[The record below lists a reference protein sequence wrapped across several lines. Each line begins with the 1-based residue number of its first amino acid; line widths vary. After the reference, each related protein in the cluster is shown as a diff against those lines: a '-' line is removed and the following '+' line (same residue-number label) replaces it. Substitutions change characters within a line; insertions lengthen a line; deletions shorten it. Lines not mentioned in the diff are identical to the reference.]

1 MTGCIILHVQPC
13 PYAKVSLFQLGL
25 SKVVKLICK
34 VCGIHVGNNLQKI
47 CLSMVT
53 LCLQNLQKGGN
64 VGIDPCCISVDTAHR
79 WEQAFSKY
87 GQRLVPLNENLVDKI
102 WESRPPHIVAPVCI
116 SGGVLWWITWNIVLV
131 SWSLWEAAIFTTQF
145 PSRNDSFLQ
154 RIKWLRGWLVHVK
167 WEKALEVETMWVLF
181 MWNVNVPSKGAH
193 CDCLLPTQ

>member
-1 MTGCIILHVQPC
+1 MAIIVTGCIILHVQPC

-25 SKVVKLICK
+25 AKVVKLICK
-34 VCGIHVGNNLQKI
+34 VCSIHVGENLQKI

-87 GQRLVPLNENLVDKI
+87 GQKLVPLKENLVDKI

-116 SGGVLWWITWNIVLV
+116 QPL
-131 SWSLWEAAIFTTQF
+131 EFTGR
-145 PSRNDSFLQ
+145 SAKEKISD
-154 RIKWLRGWLVHVK
+154 LREKLCQ
-167 WEKALEVETMWVLF
+167 EKANAIVVTTLDEVILVGC
-181 MWNVNVPSKGAH
+181 VH
-193 CDCLLPTQ
+193 